1 MFKLRKLLLW
11 LHLPKDIYWVFKL
24 LVILFVIYL
33 LFRVDIIY
41 THIAII
47 QCVQYTTKNWQDD
60 VYFPREI
67 SSEKM
72 K

>member
-1 MFKLRKLLLW
+1 MFKLRKRLLW
-11 LHLPKDIYWVFKL
+11 LHFPKHIYWVFKL

-33 LFRVDIIY
+33 LFKADIIY
-41 THIAII
+41 THIAIM

-60 VYFPREI
+60 VYFPGEI
-67 SSEKM
+67 SEKM